1 MLLVAAPAMKEISFY
16 IVDIDTICSISFI
29 NKKQF
34 LVQKTTNPTNLQAA
48 WAIQNTVLLS
58 LFN

>member
-16 IVDIDTICSISFI
+16 IVDTICCSISFI

-48 WAIQNTVLLS
+48 WVIQNTVPLS